1 MVNTIVLA
9 MEIKIQKLSRSTILP
24 KYAYQGDAGLDLFS
38 QENYILKPLERH
50 EFGLGFALELPTGAV
65 SLIWDK
71 SGLAAKH
78 GIHLL
83 GGVIDSGYRGEYKA
97 IMVNLGSKPYKVE
110 KGDKIGQLL
119 IQPVMH
125 VTIKQTKKLSNTS
138 RGQGGFGS
146 TGRK

>member
-1 MVNTIVLA
+1 
-9 MEIKIQKLSRSTILP
+9 MEIKIQKLSKRAILP
-24 KYAYQGDAGLDLFS
+24 KYAHQGDAGLDLFS
-38 QENYILKPLERH
+38 QEDYILKPLERH
-50 EFGLGFALELPTGAV
+50 EFGLGFALELPAGAV

-83 GGVIDSGYRGEYKA
+83 GGVIDSGYRGEYKV
-97 IMVNLGSKPYKVE
+97 IMINFGSKPYKIE

-125 VTIKQTKKLSNTS
+125 VTIKKTKKLSNSS
-138 RGQGGFGS
+138 RGQDGFGS
-146 TGRK
+146 TGKK

>member
-1 MVNTIVLA
+1 
-9 MEIKIQKLSRSTILP
+9 MEIKLQRLSSKAIIP
-24 KYAYQGDAGLDLFS
+24 KYAHQGDAGLDLFS
-38 QENYILKPLERH
+38 QEDHMLEPFERH
-50 EFGLGFALELPTGAV
+50 EFGLGFALELPAGAV

-83 GGVIDSGYRGEYKA
+83 GGVIDSGYRGEYKV
-97 IMVNLGSKPYKVE
+97 IMINLGSKPYKVE

-125 VTIKQTKKLSNTS
+125 VTIKQTKKLSNSS
-138 RGQGGFGS
+138 RGKGGFGS
-146 TGRK
+146 TGKK